1 MTIPGTSARSAAAL
15 RIASLRLADF
25 RSYARL
31 DWQPGGKIV
40 ALAGPNGAGKTNLLE
55 AVSLLAPGRGLRGA
69 RLAELAR
76 HAPGAA
82 GGWAVAARLEG
93 KEGGFAIGTGIE
105 AGQGDRRRLLLD
117 GEPVPASRLAARFS
131 CLWLTP
137 QMDRLFT
144 EGASSRRRFLD
155 RLVLA
160 LEPGHASEVA
170 SFESTSANRNRLIE
184 AGRYDPLW
192 LATIED
198 SMARHAAALTASRLY
213 VIERLNALLAA
224 GTADPFP
231 AARLSLDC
239 PIGAELARR
248 PALEVEDWLRARYAA
263 SRAEPVAAIS
273 PQRADLGLAQAA
285 SGLVAALAST
295 GQQRAMLVSI
305 VLAHVALVAAARGT
319 APVLLLD
326 EPFVHLDAAH
336 RMALGDALQRGDAQV
351 FCTATERDQF
361 AALGDATIWTVGE
374 GGLRRD

>member
-1 MTIPGTSARSAAAL
+1 MTIPGSPVNPAAPL
-15 RIASLRLADF
+15 RIESLRLTDF

-31 DWQPGGKIV
+31 DWQPGGMVV

-76 HAPGAA
+76 RAPDAS
-82 GGWAVAARLEG
+82 GGWAVAARIDGPEG
-93 KEGGFAIGTGIE
+93 RFAIGTGIE
-105 AGQGDRRRLLLD
+105 AGQGERRRLLLD
-117 GEPVPASRLAARFS
+117 GEPAAAARVAARFS

-144 EGASSRRRFLD
+144 DGASARRRFLD

-170 SFESTSANRNRLIE
+170 AFEAASANRNRLIE
-184 AGRYDPLW
+184 AGGYDPLW

-198 SMARHAAALTASRLY
+198 SMARHAAALTAARLH

-224 GTADPFP
+224 GAADPFP

-239 PIGAELARR
+239 PIGAELAHR
-248 PALEVEDWLRARYAA
+248 PALAVEEWLRGRYAA
-263 SRAEPVAAIS
+263 TRAEPVAALS
-273 PQRADLGLAQAA
+273 PQRADLGLEHAS
-285 SGLVAALAST
+285 SGLAAALAST
-295 GQQRAMLVSI
+295 GQQRAMLVAI
-305 VLAHVALVAAARGT
+305 VLAHAALVAISRGA

-336 RMALGDALQRGDAQV
+336 RSALGEALHRGGAQV
-351 FCTATERDQF
+351 FCTATERDQL
-361 AALGDATIWTVGE
+361 AALGDAAIWTVGE
-374 GGLRRD
+374 GVLHRA